1 MCVNVAALIIN
12 RIDCVVIKS
21 FAWAE
26 GSHFYVAFLPWPGP
40 ASIRAKCV
48 PAFSLF
54 FRRLSFLN
62 WSSLGWQKVIWSVF
76 RNTFADS
83 FLFLLF
89 KVFYFPVCLL
99 MWLNLSFFFT
109 LKRYWYAK
117 LSLLDTRIVAHSSK
131 FGTQLSSPSPWIR
144 SAVQLL
150 KGTLRRCPRWD
161 ATVVPLSRLFDVR
174 TISKYAANPSAHGV
188 YSLQVSW
195 LLWAADMVN
204 CIVVVLNSSRKRKIK
219 SF

>member
-99 MWLNLSFFFT
+99 MWLNLSFFLHWKDT
-109 LKRYWYAK
+109 DMQNYLC
-117 LSLLDTRIVAHSSK
+117 LIPELLHI
-131 FGTQLSSPSPWIR
+131 
-144 SAVQLL
+144 
-150 KGTLRRCPRWD
+150 
-161 ATVVPLSRLFDVR
+161 
-174 TISKYAANPSAHGV
+174 
-188 YSLQVSW
+188 QVS
-195 LLWAADMVN
+195 LVPNSAPLVLELGVRFSCSKALFAGVPGEMLRLCLWVDCSTYAPSVSMQLIHPHMVYIL
-204 CIVVVLNSSRKRKIK
+204 CRFPGYCEPLIW
-219 SF
+219 